1 MNFLHLQWLIPY
13 HGNEWSGK
21 VTSENYHWLFNPNQ
35 YQTELQYWA
44 QHPTTSD
51 IPKTTLGNA
60 NDFLNYAQE
69 YFSSGMTILSINVK
83 FNPFILIPIISWSV
97 LSVALVLVLY
107 IFKKTN
113 IDILIFA
120 VPIILSSN
128 VFIFCGFLPGSNND
142 STMIFLKVA
151 IFFATLISTFL
162 IINWLINNSIS
173 HSQLAEQAIID
184 IVSQEKERSKLQQ
197 TLKELKDQY
206 KKQDDLTHID
216 ISKDN

>member
-1 MNFLHLQWLIPY
+1 
-13 HGNEWSGK
+13 
-21 VTSENYHWLFNPNQ
+21 
-35 YQTELQYWA
+35 
-44 QHPTTSD
+44 
-51 IPKTTLGNA
+51 
-60 NDFLNYAQE
+60 
-69 YFSSGMTILSINVK
+69 
-83 FNPFILIPIISWSV
+83 
-97 LSVALVLVLY
+97 
-107 IFKKTN
+107 
-113 IDILIFA
+113 
-120 VPIILSSN
+120 
-128 VFIFCGFLPGSNND
+128 
-142 STMIFLKVA
+142 MIFLKVA